1 MLRIYSRVGVT
12 IRPVCSCL
20 PSVLEQES
28 LGTGWMN
35 CLGDSSPLL
44 TPKGSRTQLRVGRDL
59 LAGNNTEGEYQ
70 TGWALASL
78 AVHTVYLV
86 KWGSQEPSLKLFVP
100 CVTTP
105 LCLDSAHAM
114 EKRVSSNGRAGF
126 LPFHFPEHWASA
138 ASCCHTERAVSAYLD
153 EAQQCFFSQVQRL
166 LCGWLRWKEKTGF
179 KQNRCGCVYSRSQL
193 QPYLH
198 LWCSGYLSPVSGN
211 YLFACSFH
219 VTAGAGLIPLS
230 LGCFHAATLLTPL
243 SALSCLSF
251 VVYFVCL
258 FCKGFF

>member
-105 LCLDSAHAM
+105 VCLDSAHTM

-138 ASCCHTERAVSAYLD
+138 ASCCHTGKSRVCIFRWGPAV
-153 EAQQCFFSQVQRL
+153 F
-166 LCGWLRWKEKTGF
+166 
-179 KQNRCGCVYSRSQL
+179 L
-193 QPYLH
+193 Q
-198 LWCSGYLSPVSGN
+198 SG
-211 YLFACSFH
+211 A
-219 VTAGAGLIPLS
+219 
-230 LGCFHAATLLTPL
+230 TPL
-243 SALSCLSF
+243 VWLIALKRENRLQAKQMWL
-251 VVYFVCL
+251 CL
-258 FCKGFF
+258 F

>member
-86 KWGSQEPSLKLFVP
+86 KWGSQEPPLKLFVP

-105 LCLDSAHAM
+105 VCLDSAHTM

-126 LPFHFPEHWASA
+126 LLSIFLSIEHQQHLVAIQ
-138 ASCCHTERAVSAYLD
+138 ERAVSAYLD

-166 LCGWLRWKEKTGF
+166 LCG
-179 KQNRCGCVYSRSQL
+179 
-193 QPYLH
+193 
-198 LWCSGYLSPVSGN
+198 
-211 YLFACSFH
+211 
-219 VTAGAGLIPLS
+219 
-230 LGCFHAATLLTPL
+230 
-243 SALSCLSF
+243 
-251 VVYFVCL
+251 
-258 FCKGFF
+258 